1 MQGVAASFVIA
12 SRADGK
18 IGISARSL
26 GELNV
31 QLVMEELGG
40 GGHLT
45 NAACQLDVEYSGRSR
60 RNSKSR
66 IRIQNGKGKFIMKV
80 IFLKD
85 VKGKGKKGEVKEV
98 SVGYAQNFLLKNNLA
113 VEATAG
119 NISKLEGQ
127 KNRVAKDAAEELAEA
142 KVLKEQ
148 IDKITVEM
156 KAKSGEGGRLFGS
169 ITTKQIAEAL
179 NKTEGI
185 KVDRRKMELPDAIRA
200 LGFTNVPI
208 KIHPEVTATLKVHVI
223 EE

>member
-1 MQGVAASFVIA
+1 
-12 SRADGK
+12 
-18 IGISARSL
+18 
-26 GELNV
+26 
-31 QLVMEELGG
+31 
-40 GGHLT
+40 
-45 NAACQLDVEYSGRSR
+45 
-60 RNSKSR
+60 
-66 IRIQNGKGKFIMKV
+66 MKV

-85 VKGKGKKGEVKEV
+85 VKGVGTKGDVKEV
-98 SVGYAQNFLLKNNLA
+98 SVGYAQNFLLKNKLA

-119 NISKLEGQ
+119 NISRLEGQ

-142 KVLKEQ
+142 IVLKEQ

-185 KVDRRKMELPDAIRA
+185 KVDRRKMDLPDAIRA

-223 EE
+223 EEG